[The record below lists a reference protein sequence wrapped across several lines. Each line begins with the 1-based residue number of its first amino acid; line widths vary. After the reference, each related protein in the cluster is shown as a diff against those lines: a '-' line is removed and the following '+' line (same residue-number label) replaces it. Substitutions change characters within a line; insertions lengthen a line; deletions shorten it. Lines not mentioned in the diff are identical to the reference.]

1 MSLMRMKA
9 ILRADAFRR
18 RFLADAR
25 RRLAL
30 RGKNFLD
37 ADGGPVALT
46 PSMSDAP
53 TAVAPQPSRVSRL
66 LSLVRRLIDY
76 GRLFASALQ
85 ADPRQ
90 SDDSD
95 IAAIVARITR
105 GLLRAEALQARI
117 VRNATHLDTGRK
129 PRPVAHSRPSRTGPP
144 ETSDPRAGEDRPGQA
159 DQPAPVPPGLP
170 TPEQIADLIQRQPIG
185 AVIADICRDLGIRP
199 NHPLWPEL
207 CQIIAK
213 HGGSLTRLIIDILHD
228 MRFWR
233 PALSWL
239 IAPAWPAPPRQS
251 PALACTGPPT

>member
-1 MSLMRMKA
+1 
-9 ILRADAFRR
+9 
-18 RFLADAR
+18 
-25 RRLAL
+25 
-30 RGKNFLD
+30 
-37 ADGGPVALT
+37 
-46 PSMSDAP
+46 MSDAP
-53 TAVAPQPSRVSRL
+53 TAAAPQPSRVSRL
-66 LSLVRRLIDY
+66 LSLVRRLMDY
-76 GRLFASALQ
+76 GRQFASALQ

-129 PRPVAHSRPSRTGPP
+129 PRPVAPSRPSRTGPP
-144 ETSDPRAGEDRPGQA
+144 ETSDPR
-159 DQPAPVPPGLP
+159 VPPGVP

-239 IAPAWPAPPRQS
+239 IAPA
-251 PALACTGPPT
+251 